1 MGVRKT
7 TREKRR
13 EGSGFDGFDGHLWGV
28 IFFGL
33 RGRDVRYADF
43 FFFFFNGEY
52 NQGMTRITY
61 DEYPCGGLARVEP
74 LRGRRGLRDVPI
86 TWPSRNRVPA
96 RCTNSR

>member
-1 MGVRKT
+1 MGVLKT

-28 IFFGL
+28 IFL
-33 RGRDVRYADF
+33 DYAVVMFVTLIF

-86 TWPSRNRVPA
+86 TWP
-96 RCTNSR
+96 